1 MYITYKILDEEMNK
15 VATSTKL
22 PSIGCDN
29 VKFPRS
35 IRPISITLRTA
46 NKLLSFANPQSKG
59 IDVRK
64 SDLVTLQCLL

>member
-1 MYITYKILDEEMNK
+1 MYIAYKILDEEMNK

-46 NKLLSFANPQSKG
+46 NKSVV
-59 IDVRK
+59 IVR
-64 SDLVTLQCLL
+64 